1 MNKNLIAFHPGD
13 VCLATT
19 LPFGYCRNQSTRLV
33 TAFFISKNKDR
44 ILNHFGLPFL
54 FNRVYEMTS
63 FFKGCYIDSHGW
75 CSRYSFKKVRGMLR
89 VLVLRASI
97 SRPRPKCNHLERDT
111 IRHDWLSHPSQP

>member
-63 FFKGCYIDSHGW
+63 FFKGCYIDSGMIGIAVVLLK
-75 CSRYSFKKVRGMLR
+75 RFRGCRR
-89 VLVLRASI
+89 VLVLQGFCLSAS
-97 SRPRPKCNHLERDT
+97 P
-111 IRHDWLSHPSQP
+111 